1 MKEGDAETTIAYLCF
16 REFHMLP
23 STFVNLPRQEK
34 AMIVAFVKQWAEDCK
49 TQQKQFK
56 K

>member
-23 STFVNLPRQEK
+23 STFVNLNRQEK
-34 AMIVAFVKQWAEDCK
+34 AMIVTFEKQWAEDCK
-49 TQQKQFK
+49 TQQKKNK